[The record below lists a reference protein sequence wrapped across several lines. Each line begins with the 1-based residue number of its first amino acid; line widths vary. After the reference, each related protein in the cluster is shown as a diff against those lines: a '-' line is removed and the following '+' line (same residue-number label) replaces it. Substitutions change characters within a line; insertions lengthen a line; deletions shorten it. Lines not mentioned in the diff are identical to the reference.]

1 MNTLAHRPDYSAAGN
16 AMPPYT
22 PPSLNESAFH
32 CPHCRAYA
40 NHIWYEALGIGT
52 GRLHMPEWRVSQ
64 CTHCGDLTIWNCNT
78 MVYPDSSLAP
88 LPNPDL
94 PAEIIADFEEARS
107 IVQRSP
113 RGAAALFRLCIQKL
127 CIHLGESGQ
136 NLNSDIASLVRKGLN
151 PKVQKSLDIVRV
163 IGNASVHPG
172 TLDLQDQPQTAVQ
185 LATLINMIADAMITQ
200 PKLVDQLYDGLPETK
215 KEEIKRRDGTRPT

>member
-1 MNTLAHRPDYSAAGN
+1 MT
-16 AMPPYT
+16 PYT
-22 PPSLNESAFH
+22 PPSLDKSAFH
-32 CPHCRAYA
+32 CPHCRAFA
-40 NHIWYEALGIGT
+40 NHTWFTAFGVGHGQLT
-52 GRLHMPEWRVSQ
+52 MQDWRVS
-64 CTHCGDLTIWNCNT
+64 HCMHCSDMTVWRSST

-94 PAEIIADFEEARS
+94 PADIIADFEEARS

-127 CIHLGESGQ
+127 CVHLGEPGK
-136 NLNSDIASLVRKGLN
+136 NINADIASLVKKGLN

-163 IGNASVHPG
+163 IGNESVHPG
-172 TLDLQDQPQTAVQ
+172 TIDLRDQPQTAVQ

-200 PKLVDQLYDGLPETK
+200 PKLVDELYNGLPEAK
-215 KEEIKRRDGTRPT
+215 KEEIKKRDGTQAT

>member
-1 MNTLAHRPDYSAAGN
+1 M
-16 AMPPYT
+16 
-22 PPSLNESAFH
+22 H
-32 CPHCRAYA
+32 CSDM
-40 NHIWYEALGIGT
+40 T
-52 GRLHMPEWRVSQ
+52 VWRSS
-64 CTHCGDLTIWNCNT
+64 T

-94 PAEIIADFEEARS
+94 PADIIADFEEARS

-127 CIHLGESGQ
+127 CVHLGEPGK
-136 NLNSDIASLVRKGLN
+136 NINADIASLVKKGLN

-163 IGNASVHPG
+163 IGNESVHPG
-172 TLDLQDQPQTAVQ
+172 TIDLRDQPQTAVQ

-200 PKLVDQLYDGLPETK
+200 PKLVDELYNGLPEAK
-215 KEEIKRRDGTRPT
+215 KEEIKKRDGTQAT

>member
-1 MNTLAHRPDYSAAGN
+1 
-16 AMPPYT
+16 
-22 PPSLNESAFH
+22 
-32 CPHCRAYA
+32 
-40 NHIWYEALGIGT
+40 
-52 GRLHMPEWRVSQ
+52 
-64 CTHCGDLTIWNCNT
+64 